1 MKTPYTPADHAE
13 MIRSVLALNEMD
25 CGAENAALLSDFLNE
40 LLTVNQFMNLT
51 AIVEPEAAALK
62 HFADSVSLSPYLP
75 TGARVAD
82 IGTGAGFPTLPLA
95 IVRRD
100 LRFTAI
106 DGTEKR
112 VNFVRETVK
121 KLSLCNVGAL
131 AGRAELLSKEKM
143 HRERYDAVVARAVA
157 RLNVLCELCL
167 PFVRVGGIF
176 VSMKSLL
183 AEEELEEAK
192 TAVET
197 LGGKLV
203 KVETFTLRSHEET
216 VERTVAVIEKTAPTP
231 PAYPRSYSLISK
243 KPL

>member
-13 MIRSVLALNEMD
+13 MIRGVLAGNGMD
-25 CGAENAALLSDFLNE
+25 CGGENAALLSDFMNE
-40 LLTVNQFMNLT
+40 LLTVNQHMNLT

-75 TGARVAD
+75 QGARVAD
-82 IGTGAGFPTLPLA
+82 IGSGAGFPTLPLA

-112 VNFVRETVK
+112 VNFIRQTVG
-121 KLSLCNVGAL
+121 KLGLANVGAI

-143 HRERYDAVVARAVA
+143 HRERYDAAVARAVA

-167 PFVRVGGIF
+167 PFVRVGGVF
-176 VSMKSLL
+176 VSMKSVL
-183 AEEELEEAK
+183 AEEELDEARNAVEALGGRIAK
-192 TAVET
+192 T
-197 LGGKLV
+197 GS
-203 KVETFTLRSHEET
+203 FTLRSDSET
-216 VERTVAVIEKTAPTP
+216 VARTVVLIEKVAPTP
-231 PAYPRSYSLISK
+231 PAYPRSYSMISK